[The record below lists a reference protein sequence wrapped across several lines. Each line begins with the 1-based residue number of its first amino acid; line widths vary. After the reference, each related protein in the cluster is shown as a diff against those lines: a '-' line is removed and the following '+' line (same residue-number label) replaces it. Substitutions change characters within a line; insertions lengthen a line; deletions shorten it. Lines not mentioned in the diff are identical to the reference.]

1 MGWYS
6 KGGTRQRTSSSKSSF
21 KSGGSRIVS
30 RIVSHHN
37 IDEEYQKCL
46 QSAPDTNLA
55 AVTING
61 IIVNPGDNFT
71 YKVEFSIFQ
80 RFLSEFG
87 CSDCFKP
94 KNIYIYRNGVYD
106 HDIIPTRIANVIGYY
121 RHGVCYEAKD
131 YCKNLNK
138 VAGNAVDTHRYDIR
152 RRGNYY
158 AIKFHPCGGWA
169 NEGEYEYDTLT
180 DCLKHIVVN
189 STAYNDTE
197 LSYELSYLNSC
208 GCIINSVTIENK
220 AELKRYI
227 QNNIRLPYQ
236 I

>member
-37 IDEEYQKCL
+37 IDDEYQKCL
-46 QSAPDTNLA
+46 QSAPNTNLA

-71 YKVEFSIFQ
+71 YTAEFSFFQ
-80 RFLSEFG
+80 RLFACDMYFT
-87 CSDCFKP
+87 P
-94 KNIYIYRNGVYD
+94 KKISIYRNGIYD
-106 HDIIPTRIANVIGYY
+106 HDIIPTQIVNVAVYY
-121 RHGVCYEAKD
+121 RGGYIEEAYE

-138 VAGNAVDTHRYDIR
+138 AAGHAIDIHSYDIKR
-152 RRGNYY
+152 CGNYY
-158 AIKFHPCGGWA
+158 TIKAYQSWG
-169 NEGEYEYDTLT
+169 NEYKYDTLT

-189 STAYNDTE
+189 SNAYSDTE
-197 LSYELSYLNSC
+197 LSYVLRYLNSC

-220 AELKRYI
+220 AELKQYI
-227 QNNIRLPYQ
+227 QGNIRLPYQ